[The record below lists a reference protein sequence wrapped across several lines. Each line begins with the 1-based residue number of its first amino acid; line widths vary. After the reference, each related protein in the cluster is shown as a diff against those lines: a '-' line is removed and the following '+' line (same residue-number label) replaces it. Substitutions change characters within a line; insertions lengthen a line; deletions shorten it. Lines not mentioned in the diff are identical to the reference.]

1 MEYTVAMGEQSFNEE
16 YRLDQ
21 LPVTV
26 IFDRNGKQAA
36 RFEGYTKHEALEGA
50 IRPLL

>member
-1 MEYTVAMGEQSFNEE
+1 V
-16 YRLDQ
+16 
-21 LPVTV
+21 V
-26 IFDRNGKQAA
+26 FDRTGKQAA